1 MAALPAG
8 DTTLPTTLATTI
20 TRLRRMLALDLTV
33 FDEVRRDPRATSSSL
48 VVAAGS
54 MLLLALGGWLWWV
67 RSDLGDAGTVFLK
80 SVLIGTLF
88 SLALWLVW
96 LLAAYAVLQRV
107 ARLTVRIEELLR
119 CAGLATL
126 PLALGLLMVV
136 PAISFAAGLFAVAAW
151 VLTTQIAIDRC
162 APTAGGAGVLAN
174 LAGFAIWAVAMSLL
188 ATAGDPL
195 APGPFLADSLW
206 EAVAG

>member
-1 MAALPAG
+1 MH
-8 DTTLPTTLATTI
+8 LPTTLTTTI
-20 TRLRRMLALDLTV
+20 TRLRRMLAFDLDV
-33 FDEVRRDPRATSSSL
+33 FDEVRRDPQATSVSIA
-48 VVAAGS
+48 VAAGS

-67 RSDLGDAGTVFLK
+67 RSDLGDAGAVFLK

-107 ARLTVRIEELLR
+107 AKVTVPVEELLR
-119 CAGLATL
+119 SAGLATL

-136 PAISFAAGLFAVAAW
+136 PVISFAVGLFAIAAW
-151 VLTTQIAIDRC
+151 VLATQIAIDRC
-162 APTAGGAGVLAN
+162 APAGGGAGLLAN
-174 LAGFAIWAVAMSLL
+174 LAGFAIWAGAMSLL

-195 APGPFLADSLW
+195 APGHFLADSIW
-206 EAVAG
+206 KAAAG